1 MNKNFV
7 KFILSLQIGLKKFNS
22 KKIDKFYSKQR
33 KKVDPVTL
41 LDIKIEKFI
50 RSKIRSKY
58 PNHSIIGEELPDE
71 LNNKEFKWYI
81 DPIDGTKN
89 YLMGLPTWS
98 NLVGLY
104 KKDEPLIGFANFSD
118 LNKFYY
124 SDKKKAYLVENK
136 KKKIIRS
143 SKKKEIKG
151 SKIVMNTFNTVKIK
165 KIYNFFKSYKGIFR
179 ITGSDAYNFCLVA
192 EGKIDGLIES
202 GLKKIDILPLVP
214 ILESAGAIITNWNGQ
229 RKFSDGKILVSGNK
243 ILHRKLLKIV
253 RI

>member
-1 MNKNFV
+1 MNQDFVNFI
-7 KFILSLQIGLKKFNS
+7 FSLQVGLKKFNL
-22 KKIDKFYSKQR
+22 KKINKFQSKQR
-33 KKVDPVTL
+33 KKVDPVTQ

-50 RSKIRSKY
+50 RSKIRSKF
-58 PNHSIIGEELPDE
+58 PNHSIFGEELPDE
-71 LNNKEFKWYI
+71 LNDKDFKWYI

-104 KKDEPLIGFANFSD
+104 KKNEPLIGFANFPD
-118 LNKFYY
+118 LNKFYF
-124 SDKKKAYLVENK
+124 SNKKKAYLVENK
-136 KKKIIRS
+136 KKKLIKS

-151 SKIVMNTFNTVKIK
+151 TKIAMNTFNTIKIK

-202 GLKKIDILPLVP
+202 GLKKVDILPLVS
-214 ILESAGAIITNWNGQ
+214 ILDSSGAIITNWKGQ
-229 RKFSDGKILVSGNK
+229 RNFSDGKILVSGNK
-243 ILHRKLLKIV
+243 ILHRIN
-253 RI
+253 